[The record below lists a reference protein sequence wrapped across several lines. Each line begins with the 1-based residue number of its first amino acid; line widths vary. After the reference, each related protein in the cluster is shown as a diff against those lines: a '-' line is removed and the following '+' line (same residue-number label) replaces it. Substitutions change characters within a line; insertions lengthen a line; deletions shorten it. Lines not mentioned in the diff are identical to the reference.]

1 MKNLIK
7 FIINRE
13 IYISFFAIPSLIVGW
28 LGLNRPYYSSPD
40 QDFLWISQSIR
51 FFKGLGPSYADH
63 PGAYWPVSFL
73 VKFFIFSRN
82 SVSEFIDQ
90 YGAAS
95 VEIID
100 KIINVSRIE
109 NTLITASLPLI
120 FFLLLKEL
128 EIDKKTIILITYTL
142 CLSAATLNLVS
153 DIRHENIGIFFM
165 FLYLLLTSKEF
176 NKSKNIFSLNLN
188 VIINTLFFYASIFCK
203 QQILLMSPLIFLFI
217 LKVIKI
223 KDLKYYKKLKN
234 LKKRINISNI
244 ILFFFLSGVPWI
256 LISIEEFYK
265 FGPIFFVNLP
275 FWSFINGGLIFS
287 MMISA
292 KEKIKQSVF
301 LKYLFVLTLIQ
312 ILVFEIV
319 APNVWRR
326 SITAFPSFL
335 FPFSSISDGNIN
347 LFVLVKDFI
356 IFTKEYSI
364 SLSWPGNLVFLVIF
378 LLIFYFT
385 IRFILIFIS
394 KGDFSL
400 LEYSLFS
407 LLILTVILSLRQQ
420 SFYQIY
426 FFIPILILLS
436 LGYSNNFLKKHDKK
450 YKCLMNN
457 FLFLVTSILLLSFI
471 IKSTIN
477 IFSLNKFVSVRQSRE
492 LLCDSQTLDYSLKN
506 TPAGTCDFFEKE
518 SNKKNKFNSWW

>member
-1 MKNLIK
+1 
-7 FIINRE
+7 
-13 IYISFFAIPSLIVGW
+13 
-28 LGLNRPYYSSPD
+28 
-40 QDFLWISQSIR
+40 
-51 FFKGLGPSYADH
+51 
-63 PGAYWPVSFL
+63 
-73 VKFFIFSRN
+73 
-82 SVSEFIDQ
+82 
-90 YGAAS
+90 
-95 VEIID
+95 
-100 KIINVSRIE
+100 
-109 NTLITASLPLI
+109 
-120 FFLLLKEL
+120 
-128 EIDKKTIILITYTL
+128 
-142 CLSAATLNLVS
+142 
-153 DIRHENIGIFFM
+153 M

-335 FPFSSISDGNIN
+335 FQFSSLSDRNIN
-347 LFVLVKDFI
+347 LFIRVKDFI

-364 SLSWPGNLVFLVIF
+364 SLSWPGNLIFLIIF
-378 LLIFYFT
+378 LLIIYFI
-385 IRFILIFIS
+385 IRFFVLFIN
-394 KGDFSL
+394 KKDFSL
-400 LEYSLFS
+400 LDYSIFS
-407 LLILTVILSLRQQ
+407 LLILTGILSLRQQ

-426 FFIPILILLS
+426 FFI
-436 LGYSNNFLKKHDKK
+436 
-450 YKCLMNN
+450 N
-457 FLFLVTSILLLSFI
+457 FLFYYQIH
-471 IKSTIN
+471 
-477 IFSLNKFVSVRQSRE
+477 
-492 LLCDSQTLDYSLKN
+492 
-506 TPAGTCDFFEKE
+506 
-518 SNKKNKFNSWW
+518 FNFYK